1 MPIAMTR
8 EDFWR
13 HIEHIE
19 RSALLG
25 GDEDSAIAPLERHLT
40 TLDPRELESFEEH
53 LSQCLYALD
62 GQIFADES
70 GESGDSDDAFLYAR
84 CFVVAQGRQHFEAT
98 LRDPSLMPKTLDGW
112 CEALLYPHRRA
123 WASITGIDES
133 EWAFDAS
140 VSYESGSNEQLWPR

>member
-1 MPIAMTR
+1 MTR
-8 EDFWR
+8 EAFWN
-13 HIEHIE
+13 HIE
-19 RSALLG
+19 RIDRKALLE
-25 GDEDSAIAPLERHLT
+25 GDEDAAIAPLERHLT
-40 TLDPRELESFEEH
+40 SLDPADLESFEEH

-62 GQIFADES
+62 GLAFANQS

-84 CFVVAQGRQHFEAT
+84 CFVVAQGQQHYEAT
-98 LRDPSLMPKTLDGW
+98 LRDPSLMPKTLDGR

-123 WASITGIDES
+123 WAVITGTDES

>member
-1 MPIAMTR
+1 MTR
-8 EDFWR
+8 QEFWN
-13 HIEHIE
+13 HIGRID
-19 RSALLG
+19 RAALLD
-25 GDEDSAIAPLERHLT
+25 GDDGAAIDPLQQQLMTLAPT
-40 TLDPRELESFEEH
+40 ELESFEEH

-62 GQIFADES
+62 GRAYADES

-84 CFVVAQGRQHFEAT
+84 CFVIAQGRKQFEAT
-98 LRDPSLMPKTLDGW
+98 LLNPSLMPKSLDGW

-123 WASITGIDES
+123 WAEITGTDES

>member
-1 MPIAMTR
+1 MTR

-13 HIEHIE
+13 HIAHID
-19 RSALLG
+19 RSALLE
-25 GDEDSAIAPLERHLT
+25 GDEDSAIAPLESHLI
-40 TLDPRELESFEEH
+40 TLEPSELESFEEH

-62 GQIFADES
+62 GQAFADES

-123 WASITGIDES
+123 WASITGTDES